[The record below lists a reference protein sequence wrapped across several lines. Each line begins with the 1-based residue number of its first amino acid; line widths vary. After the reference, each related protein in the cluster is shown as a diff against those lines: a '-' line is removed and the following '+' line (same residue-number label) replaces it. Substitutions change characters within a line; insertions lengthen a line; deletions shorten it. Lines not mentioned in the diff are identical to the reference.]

1 MVTAAARRGT
11 PSRTTGRF
19 AWLSPTALWPLA
31 RHLLAT
37 GTVRPQGGGTRRAD
51 EEAVFAA
58 VLYIL
63 VSGESWRALPKSFP
77 VSWQNAHRRFGQWC
91 EEDLWNRMAATARA
105 TPHISAPVRD
115 WAERVAEAAR
125 SRRPD
130 LTDLTELTGLTDRP
144 DLPAR
149 TDLRDRPDR
158 TTPTDIQAKAR
169 TQPRTQART
178 QASDRSRARVA

>member
-1 MVTAAARRGT
+1 M
-11 PSRTTGRF
+11 
-19 AWLSPTALWPLA
+19 SPTVLWPLA

-37 GTVRPQGGGTRRAD
+37 GPVRPQGGGTRRAD

-91 EEDLWNRMAATARA
+91 DEDLWNRMEATARA

-130 LTDLTELTGLTDRP
+130 LTDRP
-144 DLPAR
+144 DLPVRSDLPVR
-149 TDLRDRPDR
+149 TDRTSPTALR
-158 TTPTDIQAKAR
+158 AAR
-169 TQPRTQART
+169 A
-178 QASDRSRARVA
+178 A

>member
-1 MVTAAARRGT
+1 MVTAAARRGGL
-11 PSRTTGRF
+11 PRTTGRF
-19 AWLSPTALWPLA
+19 AWLSPTVLWPLA
-31 RHLLAT
+31 RHLLDT

-130 LTDLTELTGLTDRP
+130 LAHLTGLT
-144 DLPAR
+144 
-149 TDLRDRPDR
+149 DR
-158 TTPTDIQAKAR
+158 TTPTDIQAP
-169 TQPRTQART
+169 TRTQARIQT
-178 QASDRSRARVA
+178 GAQSRARVA